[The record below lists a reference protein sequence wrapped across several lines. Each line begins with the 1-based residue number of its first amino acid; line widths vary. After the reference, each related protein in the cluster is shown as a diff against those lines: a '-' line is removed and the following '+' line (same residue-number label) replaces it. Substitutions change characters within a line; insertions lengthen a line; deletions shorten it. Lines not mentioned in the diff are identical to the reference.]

1 MAHRININEQR
12 LLDWHEAQKDDI
24 YLRYF
29 HPDSIGTNIPH
40 YQITADEAADMAMYD
55 AMGNALAKDLGEGR
69 SVGYKCG
76 VHHRDPNFCNGLPR
90 RPRGR

>member
-1 MAHRININEQR
+1 MATRININEQR

-40 YQITADEAADMAMYD
+40 YRITPDELAEMSEFD
-55 AMGNALAKDLGEGR
+55 AMGRELGRGLGR
-69 SVGYKCG
+69 GNGHKCANF
-76 VHHRDPNFCNGLPR
+76 HRDPDFCNGLPR
-90 RPRGR
+90 RRGR